1 MEESKVN
8 SNVFYK
14 ENSVKLIKNKTVTNF
29 YLYRGAFKKEDNQKN
44 NDDIKSLTALIK
56 KNNLECNSK
65 ISKIQKEIIELKEKK
80 NNIKV
85 PNCKYT
91 KRDIEQNLIKQKL
104 LSNTIN
110 LYKEEFDSNKENLLL
125 LEEEYNNSELQLL
138 NLISLK
144 DNYEEIIKEN
154 SKYIFQNLMISYD
167 QNMGQSISANSF
179 EDTSHIFLFNNNTNL
194 KIEAYDINNI
204 QNLPKFSNMIYKILS
219 SHVASLLTEKNI
231 KALIFSS
238 IEEIYYNFIDNKI
251 TADDFVKKIAFN
263 ISTSDVNIHNF
274 IVKSRF
280 ELLLKY
286 IIKTLSLEKIINNIM
301 SFLNKEYS
309 YNKKILEKNEEK
321 IKQKIQQ
328 LTKDKIEQNKNYII
342 IEKEYNIKVDSLN
355 KIEKINLEIKRKE
368 EEIKNEGKKYKLLE
382 INQKR
387 KINKLNKI
395 SKKNSDIY
403 LKESDIQKTIQNIQK
418 NINNLSYNIRKNQ
431 KEKTQ
436 KSNSNLNSADLCNIT
451 DINNKKLNQFNINR
465 INTDCYILIENNINN
480 IKLLDPIKDYDIK
493 PESKGYNKS
502 SIIYQDETINIIF
515 NQIKENINIK
525 IDKYSI
531 KNIIINPIIK
541 KIVYYMKKYN
551 KEKNKLELIL
561 SDKNLEINKDELIK
575 YIYNKYFCLT
585 LLLTNDKVIN
595 IIFLTYENFKIWLKI
610 FDSFNNN
617 I

>member
-1 MEESKVN
+1 M
-8 SNVFYK
+8 
-14 ENSVKLIKNKTVTNF
+14 
-29 YLYRGAFKKEDNQKN
+29 
-44 NDDIKSLTALIK
+44 
-56 KNNLECNSK
+56 
-65 ISKIQKEIIELKEKK
+65 
-80 NNIKV
+80 
-85 PNCKYT
+85 
-91 KRDIEQNLIKQKL
+91 
-104 LSNTIN
+104 
-110 LYKEEFDSNKENLLL
+110 
-125 LEEEYNNSELQLL
+125 
-138 NLISLK
+138 K

-301 SFLNKEYS
+301 NFLNKEYS

-355 KIEKINLEIKRKE
+355 KIEKINL
-368 EEIKNEGKKYKLLE
+368 
-382 INQKR
+382 
-387 KINKLNKI
+387 
-395 SKKNSDIY
+395 
-403 LKESDIQKTIQNIQK
+403 
-418 NINNLSYNIRKNQ
+418 
-431 KEKTQ
+431 
-436 KSNSNLNSADLCNIT
+436 
-451 DINNKKLNQFNINR
+451 
-465 INTDCYILIENNINN
+465 
-480 IKLLDPIKDYDIK
+480 
-493 PESKGYNKS
+493 
-502 SIIYQDETINIIF
+502 
-515 NQIKENINIK
+515 
-525 IDKYSI
+525 
-531 KNIIINPIIK
+531 
-541 KIVYYMKKYN
+541 
-551 KEKNKLELIL
+551 
-561 SDKNLEINKDELIK
+561 
-575 YIYNKYFCLT
+575 
-585 LLLTNDKVIN
+585 
-595 IIFLTYENFKIWLKI
+595 
-610 FDSFNNN
+610 
-617 I
+617 